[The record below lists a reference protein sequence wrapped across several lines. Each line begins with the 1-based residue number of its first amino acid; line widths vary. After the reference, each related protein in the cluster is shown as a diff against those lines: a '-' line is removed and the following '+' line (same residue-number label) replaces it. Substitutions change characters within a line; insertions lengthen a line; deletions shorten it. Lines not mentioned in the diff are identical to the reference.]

1 MCDASLWD
9 GIRADLRAAGWISV
23 DVDLTVDSSIHAMAA
38 RALSNTEGPVVPIGF
53 SMGGIVAIEMARQ
66 VPERIA
72 GIALLDTNPGA
83 DLPERA
89 AARPRQQDRVR
100 GGELE
105 AIVRDELKPV
115 YLAAANRNNFALKNH
130 LLSMAARLG
139 DAVFVRQSEALRTRA
154 DNWPVLAGI
163 ACPALVACGAE
174 DSLCPPEWHERI
186 AASLPN
192 AVLRVV
198 ERSGHMLPLERPD
211 ALRETI
217 GELLSSVHTETES

>member
-38 RALSNTEGPVVPIGF
+38 RALSNMEGPVVPIGF

-89 AARPRQQDRVR
+89 AARPRQQDRV
-100 GGELE
+100 
-105 AIVRDELKPV
+105 V
-115 YLAAANRNNFALKNH
+115 
-130 LLSMAARLG
+130 
-139 DAVFVRQSEALRTRA
+139 
-154 DNWPVLAGI
+154 
-163 ACPALVACGAE
+163 
-174 DSLCPPEWHERI
+174 
-186 AASLPN
+186 AASSK
-192 AVLRVV
+192 
-198 ERSGHMLPLERPD
+198 RSFG
-211 ALRETI
+211 T
-217 GELLSSVHTETES
+217 S